1 MVGKSSSK
9 KLHELNINTG
19 EDLAKADIANFL
31 YMNLRYY
38 DGLETAYVN
47 LDLKLSELQSEADK
61 REGIIDVLKES
72 AVSMANDEICA
83 IWTV

>member
-1 MVGKSSSK
+1 
-9 KLHELNINTG
+9 
-19 EDLAKADIANFL
+19 
-31 YMNLRYY
+31 MNLRYY

-61 REGIIDVLKES
+61 REGIIDILKES

>member
-1 MVGKSSSK
+1 M
-9 KLHELNINTG
+9 NIF

-72 AVSMANDEICA
+72 AVSLANDEICA